1 MMSNLEAS
9 YKVNGV
15 ELATLLFYEVKGN
28 AGSRA
33 ILGQMNDLPCQ
44 HYSQV
49 SVLGEEDLR
58 PDARTICSLHV
69 LNFLLLIH
77 EFSVCVFS
85 AAQVTSIFL
94 PENRN
99 SRQKNSSFKMKGK
112 KRYSDHIS
120 LLYENKILKLA
131 KAYMFCSS

>member
-9 YKVNGV
+9 YKVKRV

-28 AGSRA
+28 AGSRT

-44 HYSQV
+44 HYSEV

-58 PDARTICSLHV
+58 PDARRICSLHV
-69 LNFLLLIH
+69 LNFLLLIY
-77 EFSVCVFS
+77 EFSVCVYS

-94 PENRN
+94 PKNRN

-112 KRYSDHIS
+112 KSYSDPIS

>member
-1 MMSNLEAS
+1 M
-9 YKVNGV
+9 

-44 HYSQV
+44 HYSEV

-58 PDARTICSLHV
+58 PHARRICSLHV
-69 LNFLLLIH
+69 LNFLLLIY
-77 EFSVCVFS
+77 EFSVCVYS

-112 KRYSDHIS
+112 KRYSDPIS

>member
-44 HYSQV
+44 HYS
-49 SVLGEEDLR
+49 
-58 PDARTICSLHV
+58 
-69 LNFLLLIH
+69 
-77 EFSVCVFS
+77 
-85 AAQVTSIFL
+85 
-94 PENRN
+94 
-99 SRQKNSSFKMKGK
+99 
-112 KRYSDHIS
+112 
-120 LLYENKILKLA
+120 
-131 KAYMFCSS
+131 